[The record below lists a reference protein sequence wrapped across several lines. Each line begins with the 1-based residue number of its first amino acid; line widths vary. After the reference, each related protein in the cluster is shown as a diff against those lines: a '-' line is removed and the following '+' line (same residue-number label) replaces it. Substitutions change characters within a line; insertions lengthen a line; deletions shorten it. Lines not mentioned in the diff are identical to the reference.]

1 MTYTPAIVVSAV
13 MIAACAAN
21 VLSGCATFPAPTSG
35 RVVMQNQNTRV
46 EVAFNDYDRH
56 HIHKYYKHHHKG
68 LPPGLAKKRQLPPG
82 HQKQLMRKGTLP
94 PGLEKRRLPHDL
106 ERQLTPLPSG
116 YIRLQVGR
124 DIVLFDERTRVI
136 LDIIYDIG
144 G

>member
-1 MTYTPAIVVSAV
+1 MTYTPAAATAAI
-13 MIAACAAN
+13 MIAAFACN
-21 VLSGCATFPAPTSG
+21 VLTGCESLSATTSG
-35 RVVMQNQNTRV
+35 RVVVQNENTRV

-56 HIHKYYKHHHKG
+56 HIHNYYKHHHKG
-68 LPPGLAKKRQLPPG
+68 LPPGLAKKKKLPPG

-94 PGLEKRRLPHDL
+94 PGLEKRRLPNDL

-136 LDIIYDIG
+136 LDIIYL
-144 G
+144 

>member
-1 MTYTPAIVVSAV
+1 MTHTPAAATAAI
-13 MIAACAAN
+13 MIAACVAN
-21 VLSGCATFPAPTSG
+21 LLTGCASVPAPTSG
-35 RVVMQNQNTRV
+35 RVVMQNQNARV
-46 EVAFNDYDRH
+46 ELAFNDHDRH

-68 LPPGLAKKRQLPPG
+68 LPPGLTKKKHLPPG

-94 PGLEKRRLPHDL
+94 PGLAKQGLPREL
-106 ERQLTPLPSG
+106 ERQLAPLPSG
-116 YIRLQVGR
+116 YVRLQVGR